1 MRLQLLLLATAA
13 CFAAVCTQTFR
24 NIIDTS
30 QPIVR
35 RAPGMLN
42 PDAYFGYSMV
52 LHKIR
57 TDETDMASALS
68 NTRSVSLFNLTLG
81 LIEYCLDSLFILW
94 R

>member
-1 MRLQLLLLATAA
+1 MRLQFLLLAIAA
-13 CFAAVCTQTFR
+13 CFTAVCTQTFS

-35 RAPGMLN
+35 RPPAGLN

-57 TDETDMASALS
+57 TDETDMVSALD
-68 NTRSVSLFNLTLG
+68 NTRSVSLF
-81 LIEYCLDSLFILW
+81 Y
-94 R
+94 